1 MVNTPFPKQRRP
13 EGASS
18 HINPAKKEL
27 QMKTRIN
34 KDISDS
40 SPQHPSAV
48 LPRATASW
56 KARTTLATLLWLVTC
71 ALTLAQGTTDTAYV
85 TLVHPDGTRAYY
97 SLPAS
102 PTACDRGAKL
112 QQAKTDAQSG
122 DTIVVGP
129 GTAQTVNLLKNGV
142 NWHFMAGAIINGGC
156 CGAGC
161 PGGGSIFNDAGV
173 GPVTSTI
180 SGSGSFHSVSGG
192 AINIINLQNTSN
204 ISFTADSLIGDRG
217 FGPILTR
224 KATLHIKANTISS
237 SQSAYPAIWW
247 LSGPLHVEAH
257 EILSDGVVIQSNA
270 VSGES
275 VGGYLWV
282 QANLIKSSGFFTN
295 AAIVLLDAEATTRQ
309 WIQALQIQGPGAIRK
324 EATSG
329 PGLTYVRA
337 EKVFGQ
343 IDHRAGTLYVD
354 AMKISPF
361 LPSPSQHP
369 NDSLIKLTG
378 GNSWINILQIDDS
391 DLEDSTT
398 AVPVVAASGGTHY
411 LRGSSLARTSA
422 GDGINVSGGTLTVN
436 GLAINTFNGAYD
448 LVQTGGILK
457 TLSCGYSLLKA
468 SGTITEG
475 DPKVGILGTAA
486 FDARSGQPIDQNGI
500 FSGIIVAVTAT
511 GQGQYKVS
519 FGRSEPDTNYMVT
532 TMAESSSGTGTVS
545 FWSKKSTDGFV
556 LNLVD
561 FGSGALDDQDGVRV
575 TVSRI
580 PQ

>member
-1 MVNTPFPKQRRP
+1 
-13 EGASS
+13 
-18 HINPAKKEL
+18 
-27 QMKTRIN
+27 MKTRIN
-34 KDISDS
+34 KNTSDS
-40 SPQHPSAV
+40 SLQHTSAI
-48 LPRATASW
+48 LLGATASW
-56 KARTTLATLLWLVTC
+56 KMRIALATLLWLVTC
-71 ALTLAQGTTDTAYV
+71 AFTLAQGTTDTAYV

-102 PTACDRGAKL
+102 PNACDRGAKI

-122 DTIVVGP
+122 DTIIVGP
-129 GTAQTVNLLKNGV
+129 GTAQTKDLLKNGV
-142 NWHFMAGAIINGGC
+142 NWHFMAGATINGGC
-156 CGAGC
+156 CTTGC
-161 PGGGSIFNDAGV
+161 SGGGSIFNDAGV

-180 SGSGSFHSVSGG
+180 SGAGSFHTISGG

-257 EILSDGVVIQSNA
+257 ELLSDGVVIQSNA

-295 AAIVLLDAEATTRQ
+295 AAVVLMDSEATTRH
-309 WIQALQIQGPGAIRK
+309 WIQALQIQGPGAITK
-324 EATSG
+324 AQTSG

-337 EKVFGQ
+337 EKIFGL
-343 IDHRAGTLYVD
+343 IDQRAGTLYVD

-361 LPSPSQHP
+361 LPVPSQHP

-398 AVPVVAASGGTHY
+398 SVPVVAASAGTHY
-411 LRGSSLARTSA
+411 LRGSSLARVSA
-422 GDGINVSGGTLTVN
+422 GDGINVSGGALTVN
-436 GLAINTFNGAYD
+436 GLTISTFNGSND
-448 LVQTGGILK
+448 LVQTGGMLRA
-457 TLSCGYSLLKA
+457 LSCGYSLLKT

-486 FDARSGQPIDQNGI
+486 FDARTGQPIDQNGI
-500 FSGIIVAVTAT
+500 FSGITGVVTAI
-511 GQGQYKVS
+511 GQGQYQVS

-532 TMAESSSGTGTVS
+532 AIAESESGRGTVC
-545 FWSKKSTDGFV
+545 FWSKKTTDGFI
-556 LNLVD
+556 LNLID
-561 FGSGALDDQDGVRV
+561 LSSGGFADQDGVRV

>member
-1 MVNTPFPKQRRP
+1 
-13 EGASS
+13 
-18 HINPAKKEL
+18 
-27 QMKTRIN
+27 MKTRIN
-34 KDISDS
+34 KNISGS
-40 SPQHPSAV
+40 SQHTSVV
-48 LPRATASW
+48 LLRATASW
-56 KARTTLATLLWLVTC
+56 KPRSTMAALLWLATC

-102 PTACDRGAKL
+102 PSPCDRGAKL

-122 DTIVVGP
+122 DTIIVGP
-129 GTAQTVNLLKNGV
+129 GTAQTKDLLKNGV
-142 NWHFMAGAIINGGC
+142 NWHFMAGATLNGGC
-156 CGAGC
+156 CPAGC
-161 PGGGSIFNDAGV
+161 SGGGSVFNDAAI
-173 GPVTSTI
+173 GPVTCTV
-180 SGSGSFHSVSGG
+180 SGAGSFHTISGG

-217 FGPILTR
+217 FGPILIR
-224 KATLHIKANTISS
+224 KATLHVKANTISS

-247 LSGPLHVEAH
+247 LSGSLHVDAH

-275 VGGYLWV
+275 LGGYLWV

-295 AAIVLLDAEATTRQ
+295 AAIVLMDSEATARH

-324 EATSG
+324 VQTSG

-337 EKVFGQ
+337 EKIFGQ
-343 IDHRAGTLYVD
+343 IDHQAGTLYVD

-361 LPSPSQHP
+361 LPGPGQFG
-369 NDSLIKLTG
+369 NDSLIKLNG

-391 DLEDSTT
+391 DLEDSMNS
-398 AVPVVAASGGTHY
+398 VPVVEASAGTHY
-411 LRGSSLARTSA
+411 LRGSSLARVSA

-436 GLAINTFNGAYD
+436 GLTISTLSGSYD
-448 LVQTGGILK
+448 LAQTGGILK
-457 TLSCGYSLLKA
+457 ALSCGYTLLKT
-468 SGTITEG
+468 SGAITEG
-475 DPKVGILGTAA
+475 NPKVGILGTAA
-486 FDARSGQPIDQNGI
+486 FDALNGQPIDQNGV
-500 FSGIIVAVTAT
+500 FSGIIGVVTAV
-511 GQGQYKVS
+511 GQGQYQVS

-532 TMAESSSGTGTVS
+532 AMAESASGTGTVS
-545 FWSKKSTDGFV
+545 FWSKKTTDGFV
-556 LNLVD
+556 LKLVD
-561 FGSGALDDQDGVRV
+561 LGSGAFADQDGVRV

>member
-1 MVNTPFPKQRRP
+1 
-13 EGASS
+13 
-18 HINPAKKEL
+18 
-27 QMKTRIN
+27 MKTRIN
-34 KDISDS
+34 KNISDS
-40 SPQHPSAV
+40 SSQHTAAV
-48 LPRATASW
+48 LLRATASW
-56 KARTTLATLLWLVTC
+56 KMRITIATLLWLVTC
-71 ALTLAQGTTDTAYV
+71 SLTLAQGTTDTAYV

-102 PTACDRGAKL
+102 PSPCDRGAKL

-122 DTIVVGP
+122 DTIIVGP
-129 GTAQTVNLLKNGV
+129 GTAQTKDLLKNGV
-142 NWHFMAGAIINGGC
+142 NWHFMAGATINGGC
-156 CGAGC
+156 CVAGC
-161 PGGGSIFNDAGV
+161 PSGGSIFTDAG
-173 GPVTSTI
+173 GAVTSTI
-180 SGSGSFHSVSGG
+180 SGAGSFHSVNGG

-224 KATLHIKANTISS
+224 RATLHVKANTISS

-247 LSGPLHVEAH
+247 LSGPMHVEAH

-275 VGGYLWV
+275 LGGYLWV

-295 AAIVLLDAEATTRQ
+295 AAIVLLDSEATTRH

-324 EATSG
+324 EQTSG

-337 EKVFGQ
+337 EKIFGQ

-354 AMKISPF
+354 AMKIAAF
-361 LPSPSQHP
+361 LPVPSQHP
-369 NDSLIKLTG
+369 NDSLIKLSG

-391 DLEDSTT
+391 DLEDSTNS
-398 AVPVVAASGGTHY
+398 VSVVAASAGTHY
-411 LRGSSLARTSA
+411 LRGSSLARVSA

-436 GLAINTFNGAYD
+436 GLTISTLNGSND
-448 LVQTGGILK
+448 LIQTGGILRA
-457 TLSCGYSLLKA
+457 LSCGYSLLKT

-486 FDARSGQPIDQNGI
+486 FDARTGQPIDQNGI
-500 FSGIIVAVTAT
+500 FSGIIGVVTA
-511 GQGQYKVS
+511 GGPGQYQVS

-532 TMAESSSGTGTVS
+532 AMAESDSGRGTVY
-545 FWSKKSTDGFV
+545 FWSKKTTEGFI
-556 LNLVD
+556 LNLID
-561 FGSGALDDQDGVRV
+561 LGSGDYADQDGVRV

>member
-1 MVNTPFPKQRRP
+1 
-13 EGASS
+13 
-18 HINPAKKEL
+18 
-27 QMKTRIN
+27 MKTRIN
-34 KDISDS
+34 KNISDS
-40 SPQHPSAV
+40 SSQPTPAV
-48 LPRATASW
+48 LLRATASW
-56 KARTTLATLLWLVTC
+56 RTRIAIATLLWVVTC

-102 PTACDRGAKL
+102 PSACDRGAKI

-122 DTIVVGP
+122 DTIIVGP
-129 GTAQTVNLLKNGV
+129 GTAQTKDLLKNGV
-142 NWHFMAGAIINGGC
+142 NWHFMAGATINGGC
-156 CGAGC
+156 CVAGC
-161 PGGGSIFNDAGV
+161 PSGGSIFTDAAGA
-173 GPVTSTI
+173 VTCTI
-180 SGSGSFHSVSGG
+180 SGAGSFHSVNGG

-224 KATLHIKANTISS
+224 RATLHIKANTISS

-247 LSGPLHVEAH
+247 LSGPMHVEAH

-275 VGGYLWV
+275 LGGYLWV

-295 AAIVLLDAEATTRQ
+295 AAIVLMDSEATTRH
-309 WIQALQIQGPGAIRK
+309 WIQALQIQGPGAISK
-324 EATSG
+324 AQTSG

-337 EKVFGQ
+337 EKIFGQ

-354 AMKISPF
+354 AMKIAAF
-361 LPSPSQHP
+361 LPVPSQHP
-369 NDSLIKLTG
+369 NDSLIKLNG

-391 DLEDSTT
+391 GLEDSTT
-398 AVPVVAASGGTHY
+398 SVPVVAASAGTHY
-411 LRGSSLARTSA
+411 LRGSSLARVSA

-436 GLAINTFNGAYD
+436 GLAISTLNGSND
-448 LVQTGGILK
+448 LVQTGGILR
-457 TLSCGYSLLKA
+457 TLSCGYSLLKT
-468 SGTITEG
+468 SGAITEG

-486 FDARSGQPIDQNGI
+486 FDALNGQPIDQNGV
-500 FSGIIVAVTAT
+500 FSGIIAVVTAT
-511 GQGQYKVS
+511 GQGQYHVS

-532 TMAESSSGTGTVS
+532 AMAESASGTGTVS
-545 FWSKKSTDGFV
+545 FWSKKTTDGFN

-561 FGSGALDDQDGVRV
+561 FGSGALADQDGVRV